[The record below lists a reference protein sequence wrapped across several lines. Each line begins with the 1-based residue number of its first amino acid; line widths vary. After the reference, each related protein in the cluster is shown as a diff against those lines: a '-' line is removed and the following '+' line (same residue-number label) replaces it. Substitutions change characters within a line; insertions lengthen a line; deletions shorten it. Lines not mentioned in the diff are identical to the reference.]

1 MPVNGD
7 SPIPSLNEPPGL
19 PQGMDVTGLCTGRI
33 RRREEAAAS
42 GVVLA
47 ADDGPGGG
55 AYADRVRSVYGWLRG
70 HPLVVDSLLALVVL
84 VLGMSAV
91 GHRHAHVPVAAALV
105 FVFAMAIPVALRRR
119 YPVGAFVAVLMIGG
133 LEVFALP
140 KPSGSDLAVIILLY
154 TVAAYRPRRVSVA
167 ALAVCLVGSVVAIL
181 VWAPL
186 ITRSLYTFTGVAAV
200 FAGPSLL
207 AWLLGDS
214 MQWRRGYYRGLEER
228 AVRAERERDAQAQIA
243 VAAERA
249 RIARELHDVV
259 AHNVSVMVVQADGA
273 AFALES
279 SPARAREALTAISR
293 TGRQALA
300 EMRSLL
306 GVLRSA
312 DEPGAELAPQ
322 PGVEQL
328 AGLLEQTRAAG
339 LPVSFAIEGVP
350 RPLPPGSALAAYR
363 IVQESLTNARKHG
376 GPAVTAAVTLRFCE
390 DQLVIKVTDDG
401 RARAVPADADGLGHG
416 LIGMRERVEVH
427 RGTVT
432 AGPRHDGGWQ
442 VTATLPLS
450 AAAAPVGSAAPLG
463 SAVPPPSAESGAA

>member
-1 MPVNGD
+1 
-7 SPIPSLNEPPGL
+7 
-19 PQGMDVTGLCTGRI
+19 
-33 RRREEAAAS
+33 
-42 GVVLA
+42 
-47 ADDGPGGG
+47 
-55 AYADRVRSVYGWLRG
+55 VRSVYGWLRG
-70 HPLVVDSLLALVVL
+70 HPLVVDSLLALVV
-84 VLGMSAV
+84 VFLGMSAV
-91 GHRHAHVPVAAALV
+91 GHRDAKVPPAAAAVFLV
-105 FVFAMAIPVALRRR
+105 AMAIPVALRRL
-119 YPVGAFVAVLMIGG
+119 YPVGAFAAVVVIGG
-133 LEVFALP
+133 IGLSVLP
-140 KPSGSDLAVIILLY
+140 RPSGADLAVIILLY

-167 ALAVCLVGSVVAIL
+167 ALAVCLAGSVVAIL
-181 VWAPL
+181 VWAPHV
-186 ITRSLYTFTGVAAV
+186 TQSLYAFTGVAAV
-200 FAGPSLL
+200 FTGPALL

-312 DEPGAELAPQ
+312 DESDAELAPQ

-328 AGLLEQTRAAG
+328 AGLLEQARAAG

-350 RPLPPGSALAAYR
+350 RQLPPGSALAAYR

-376 GPAVTAAVTLRFCE
+376 GPAVTADVTLRFCE

-401 RARAVPADADGLGHG
+401 RAPAFPADGDGLGHG

-427 RGTVT
+427 GGTVT
-432 AGPRHDGGWQ
+432 AGPRPGGGWR
-442 VTATLPLS
+442 VTATLPLP
-450 AAAAPVGSAAPLG
+450 AAATSVGSAAFAGPAAPLG
-463 SAVPPPSAESGAA
+463 PASPPPAEPGAA

>member
-1 MPVNGD
+1 
-7 SPIPSLNEPPGL
+7 
-19 PQGMDVTGLCTGRI
+19 
-33 RRREEAAAS
+33 
-42 GVVLA
+42 
-47 ADDGPGGG
+47 
-55 AYADRVRSVYGWLRG
+55 
-70 HPLVVDSLLALVVL
+70 
-84 VLGMSAV
+84 
-91 GHRHAHVPVAAALV
+91 
-105 FVFAMAIPVALRRR
+105 
-119 YPVGAFVAVLMIGG
+119 
-133 LEVFALP
+133 
-140 KPSGSDLAVIILLY
+140 
-154 TVAAYRPRRVSVA
+154 
-167 ALAVCLVGSVVAIL
+167 
-181 VWAPL
+181 
-186 ITRSLYTFTGVAAV
+186 
-200 FAGPSLL
+200 
-207 AWLLGDS
+207 

-228 AVRAERERDAQAQIA
+228 AARAERERDARAQIA

-312 DEPGAELAPQ
+312 DEQDAELAPQ

-363 IVQESLTNARKHG
+363 VVQESLTNARKHG
-376 GPAVTAAVTLRFCE
+376 GPTVSAAVTLRFCE

-401 RARAVPADADGLGHG
+401 RARSVPVDGDGLGHG
-416 LIGMRERVEVH
+416 LIGMRERVDVH
-427 RGTVT
+427 GGTVT
-432 AGPRHDGGWQ
+432 AGPRPGGGWR

-450 AAAAPVGSAAPLG
+450 AAAAPLGSVAPLGSTAPLGSVAPLGSTASAGSAAPLG
-463 SAVPPPSAESGAA
+463 PAGPPSSAESGAA